1 MRIKPKLLLLQARAA
16 AMCTIKQK
24 ENDEAGLSLVEAMFS
39 IAILSIAALGI
50 GAIMTSSFQQT
61 NTAENVLNSQVYGMS
76 EVAVTD
82 SGTYS
87 TAADIPVNVSIR
99 TESAISTN
107 NMDTL
112 IVVIPSKIKS
122 NILVSATTASVTSG
136 TNLPSWW
143 LP

>member
-1 MRIKPKLLLLQARAA
+1 
-16 AMCTIKQK
+16 MCTIKQK

-50 GAIMTSSFQQT
+50 GAILTSSFQQI

-76 EVAVTD
+76 TEMAVG
-82 SGTYS
+82 GTYS
-87 TAADIPVNVSIR
+87 TAANISVNVVIS
-99 TESAISTN
+99 TANAISTSIPG
-107 NMDTL
+107 TYV
-112 IVVIPSKIKS
+112 VVITGPVASITT
-122 NILVSATTASVTSG
+122 IAATTASVTSG